1 MRLVFNLRNAK
12 ARDWDEFWKASDDP
26 STPIERFGF
35 AMCVLDLEHDA
46 LRIATVLRDRMR
58 WVKDTLRAE
67 DLATMRK
74 NYQAVKDC
82 KSHRAIGDAGRVLER
97 TAKNADELAR
107 FVFEMLN

>member
-35 AMCVLDLEHDA
+35 EMCVIDVEHDA

-74 NYQAVKDC
+74 NYQSVKDC
-82 KSHRAIGDAGRVLER
+82 KSHRAIGNAQRTLER
-97 TAKNADELAR
+97 NDRIAGELKR
-107 FVFEMLN
+107 FVFEMMN